1 MLYNEQKIALETADK
16 IYDLIG
22 KLFGRKLREICDD
35 NAERIK
41 HGKYEMNLFERFDNL
56 TDFYKEA
63 THLIR
68 LTMAKIKSEPVEDEL
83 ENLDNEEVK

>member
-41 HGKYEMNLFERFDNL
+41 HGKYEMNLFERYDNL
-56 TDFYKEA
+56 TDFYNEA
-63 THLIR
+63 THLIH
-68 LTMAKIKSEPVEDEL
+68 LTMGEIKSKPVEDEF
-83 ENLDNEEVK
+83 ENLDEEVVK